1 MASPQPAAA
10 PPSVSQTVPSP
21 PPLAPPPP
29 PPPPPPVVSKLEE
42 KKPSEKGVLVPNAK
56 LDEQPDISHFEI
68 LDSVEYIDKC
78 KKYEADYTQR
88 LMAKYFSKK
97 DLYGGNIFDEK
108 MTIDNETIMSS
119 KWPCTLSFA
128 DPVKSF
134 EEQSNT
140 GSTST
145 SEA

>member
-1 MASPQPAAA
+1 
-10 PPSVSQTVPSP
+10 
-21 PPLAPPPP
+21 
-29 PPPPPPVVSKLEE
+29 
-42 KKPSEKGVLVPNAK
+42 
-56 LDEQPDISHFEI
+56 
-68 LDSVEYIDKC
+68 
-78 KKYEADYTQR
+78 
-88 LMAKYFSKK
+88 MAKYFSKK

-108 MTIDNETIMSS
+108 MTIDNEIIMSS

>member
-1 MASPQPAAA
+1 MASPQASAA

-21 PPLAPPPP
+21 PPLPPPP
-29 PPPPPPVVSKLEE
+29 EAAAVSKLEE
-42 KKPSEKGVLVPNAK
+42 KKSSEKGVPVLNAK
-56 LDEQPDISHFEI
+56 LEEQPDISHFEI

-119 KWPCTLSFA
+119 RWPCTLSFA

>member
-1 MASPQPAAA
+1 MASPQASAA

-21 PPLAPPPP
+21 PPLPPTPEAA
-29 PPPPPPVVSKLEE
+29 VVSKMEE
-42 KKPSEKGVLVPNAK
+42 KKPSEKGVPVLNAK
-56 LDEQPDISHFEI
+56 LEEQPDISHFEI
-68 LDSVEYIDKC
+68 LDSVEYVDKC

-119 KWPCTLSFA
+119 RWPCTLSFA

>member
-1 MASPQPAAA
+1 MASPQASAA

-21 PPLAPPPP
+21 PPLPPPP
-29 PPPPPPVVSKLEE
+29 EAAVVSKLEE
-42 KKPSEKGVLVPNAK
+42 KKPSEKGVPVLNAK
-56 LDEQPDISHFEI
+56 LEEQPDISHFEI
-68 LDSVEYIDKC
+68 LDSVEYVDKC

-119 KWPCTLSFA
+119 RWPCTLSFA

>member
-1 MASPQPAAA
+1 MST
-10 PPSVSQTVPSP
+10 VSSMKHT
-21 PPLAPPPP
+21 
-29 PPPPPPVVSKLEE
+29 K
-42 KKPSEKGVLVPNAK
+42 
-56 LDEQPDISHFEI
+56 I
-68 LDSVEYIDKC
+68 LDSVEYVDKC

-88 LMAKYFSKK
+88 LIAKYFSKK

-119 KWPCTLSFA
+119 RWPCTLSFA